1 MREQMIPQK
10 VGNRSGMAAKRRAG
24 GVAQRPQRR
33 ERVGLSQSLSHRT
46 RSLLNYVPFILKV
59 TLAIVIG
66 GLIFAGYRAASA
78 ASFFQI
84 RKVEV
89 QGHYRASAADV
100 QTLVVREVAKTGV
113 WKADLEEINNRLER
127 LPWIRVAMVSRVLPD
142 GIRVRLEER
151 QPRAVVRTAAGRFL
165 WVDDDAV
172 LLGEMLPTDQMPA
185 FFLRGWNEDPGDSIR
200 RENMD
205 RVERFLQLQRDWTA
219 AGLSERVSEVNVI
232 DIRDVRAQLA
242 GDDSKIEVRL
252 GSQDFGKRLK
262 DALSV
267 LDAHRQT
274 PRGRFISYVD
284 LTQGRRAIVGFM
296 SGAQAISDNAGSPG
310 SPSIGETRSPD
321 TAARAEHKNQRAAAS
336 VARQNNSET
345 KREAKPRRD
354 ETKGGE
360 RPRRARPT
368 Q

>member
-1 MREQMIPQK
+1 MREHVISQK
-10 VGNRSGMAAKRRAG
+10 VGNRSGMAKRRAG
-24 GVAQRPQRR
+24 RAAQRPQRR
-33 ERVGLSQSLSHRT
+33 ERDGLGQSLGHRM
-46 RSLLNYVPFILKV
+46 RAIPGYVPFLLKV

-84 RKVEV
+84 RKVEI
-89 QGHYRASAADV
+89 QGNFRASAADV
-100 QTLVVREVAKTGV
+100 QTLVVREVARTGV
-113 WKADLEEINNRLER
+113 WRADLDEISNRLER

-142 GIRVRLEER
+142 GIRVRLQER
-151 QPRAVVRTAAGRFL
+151 QPRAVVRNAAGSFL

-172 LLGEMLPTDQMPA
+172 LLGEMLPTDQMPS
-185 FFLRGWNEDPGDSIR
+185 FFLRGWDEDTGDRIQ

-205 RVERFLQLQRDWTA
+205 RVKRFLELQREWSA

-242 GDDSKIEVRL
+242 GDDAKIEVRL

-274 PRGRFISYVD
+274 PRGQFISYVD
-284 LTQGRRAIVGFM
+284 ITQGRRAIVGFM
-296 SGAQAISDNAGSPG
+296 SGAQSISDSADTIS
-310 SPSIGETRSPD
+310 SPSVGPAETAVKP
-321 TAARAEHKNQRAAAS
+321 QRNRGNAAS
-336 VARQNNSET
+336 AGRQHRSE
-345 KREAKPRRD
+345 KNPEAKPRRD
-354 ETKGGE
+354 EANGGE

>member
-1 MREQMIPQK
+1 MREHVISQK

-24 GVAQRPQRR
+24 GVAQRPLRR
-33 ERVGLSQSLSHRT
+33 DRGVGQSLGHRL
-46 RSLLNYVPFILKV
+46 RAILSYVPLLLKV
-59 TLAIVIG
+59 TLAIIIG
-66 GLIFAGYRAASA
+66 GLIFVGYRAASA

-89 QGHYRASAADV
+89 QGNSRASTADV
-100 QTLVVREVAKTGV
+100 QSLVVREVSKTGV
-113 WKADLEEINNRLER
+113 WRADLREISSRLER

-142 GIRVRLEER
+142 GVRVRIEER
-151 QPRAVVRTAAGRFL
+151 QPRAVVRNAAGRFL

-172 LLGEMLPTDQMPA
+172 LLGEMMPTDQMPA
-185 FFLRGWNEDPGDSIR
+185 FFLRGWNEDPGNTVQK
-200 RENMD
+200 ENME
-205 RVERFLQLQRDWTA
+205 RVKRFLDLQREWSA

-274 PRGRFISYVD
+274 PRGQFISYVD
-284 LTQGRRAIVGFM
+284 ITQGRRAIVGFM
-296 SGAQAISDNAGSPG
+296 SGAHAISDNADDSAR
-310 SPSIGETRSPD
+310 SPSVGTTD
-321 TAARAEHKNQRAAAS
+321 TSARPERNQRAAANA
-336 VARQNNSET
+336 ARDHKAEK
-345 KREAKPRRD
+345 KREAKPSR
-354 ETKGGE
+354 EEATGGE
-360 RPRRARPT
+360 RPRRTRPT

>member
-1 MREQMIPQK
+1 MREQVIPQK

-24 GVAQRPQRR
+24 GVAQRPTRR
-33 ERVGLSQSLSHRT
+33 DRDGFG
-46 RSLLNYVPFILKV
+46 RSLGQSMRAILGYVPFILKV

-66 GLIFAGYRAASA
+66 GLIFVGYRAASA

-84 RKVEV
+84 RRVEV
-89 QGHYRASAADV
+89 EGDFRASAADV
-100 QTLVVREVAKTGV
+100 QTLVMREAAKTGV
-113 WKADLEEINNRLER
+113 WRADLAEISSRLER

-151 QPRAVVRTAAGRFL
+151 HPRAVVRTAAGRFV

-185 FFLRGWNEDPGDSIR
+185 FFLRGWNEEPGDSIR
-200 RENMD
+200 KENVD
-205 RVERFLQLQRDWTA
+205 RVNTFLELQREWSA

-232 DIRDVRAQLA
+232 DTRDVRAQLA
-242 GDDSKIEVRL
+242 GDDSQIEVRL

-262 DALSV
+262 DALGV
-267 LDAHRQT
+267 LDAQRQT
-274 PRGRFISYVD
+274 PRGQFISYLD

-296 SGAQAISDNAGSPG
+296 SGARAISDSADLATSPWVSESGNAD
-310 SPSIGETRSPD
+310 TTARSE
-321 TAARAEHKNQRAAAS
+321 RNNQGVAVDA
-336 VARQNNSET
+336 ARQNNAEK
-345 KREAKPRRD
+345 KREAKPSRD
-354 ETKGGE
+354 EANGGE

>member
-1 MREQMIPQK
+1 MREQVIPQK

-24 GVAQRPQRR
+24 GGAQRPLRR
-33 ERVGLSQSLSHRT
+33 DRDGLGQSLGHRM
-46 RSLLNYVPFILKV
+46 RAILSYAPFILKV

-89 QGHYRASAADV
+89 QGNSRASASDV
-100 QTLVVREVAKTGV
+100 QTLVMREVAKTGV
-113 WKADLEEINNRLER
+113 WRADLEEISTRLER

-142 GIRVRLEER
+142 GVRVRLEER
-151 QPRAVVRTAAGRFL
+151 QPRAVVRTAPGRFL
-165 WVDDDAV
+165 WVADDAV
-172 LLGEMLPTDQMPA
+172 LLGEMVPTDQMPG
-185 FFLRGWNEDPGDSIR
+185 FFLRGWNEEPGDTVR
-200 RENMD
+200 KENME
-205 RVERFLQLQRDWTA
+205 RLKRFLELQREWNA
-219 AGLSERVSEVNVI
+219 SGLSERVSEVNVI

-242 GDDSKIEVRL
+242 GDDSQIEVRL

-274 PRGRFISYVD
+274 PRGQFISYVD

-296 SGAQAISDNAGSPG
+296 SGAHAISDSADSAS
-310 SPSIGETRSPD
+310 SPSDSETRTGD
-321 TAARAEHKNQRAAAS
+321 TAARPERNNQRAAANP
-336 VARQNNSET
+336 ARQNNPEK
-345 KREAKPRRD
+345 KREAKPSRD
-354 ETKGGE
+354 ETNGGE

>member
-1 MREQMIPQK
+1 MREQVIPQK
-10 VGNRSGMAAKRRAG
+10 VGNRSGMSAKRRTGAG
-24 GVAQRPQRR
+24 AQRPQRR
-33 ERVGLSQSLSHRT
+33 ERDGFFSLGQRV
-46 RSLLNYVPFILKV
+46 RGVLGYFPFILKV

-78 ASFFQI
+78 ASFFEI
-84 RKVEV
+84 RTVEIR
-89 QGHYRASAADV
+89 GDSRARAADV
-100 QTLVVREVAKTGV
+100 QSVVTREVAKTGV
-113 WKADLEEINNRLER
+113 WSADLEEVRNRLER
-127 LPWIRVAMVSRVLPD
+127 LPWIRGAIVSRVLPD

-172 LLGEMLPTDQMPA
+172 LLGEMVPTDQMPA
-185 FFLRGWNEDPGDSIR
+185 FFLRGWNEEPGDSIR
-200 RENMD
+200 KENME
-205 RVERFLQLQRDWTA
+205 RVRRFLELQREWSA

-274 PRGRFISYVD
+274 PRGQFISYVD

-296 SGAQAISDNAGSPG
+296 SGAHAVSDSPDSTKDPAIK
-310 SPSIGETRSPD
+310 ETRTAD
-321 TAARAEHKNQRAAAS
+321 LAARPERDNPRAATSA
-336 VARQNNSET
+336 ARQNTAEK
-345 KREAKPRRD
+345 KREAKPSRD
-354 ETKGGE
+354 ETNGGE

>member
-1 MREQMIPQK
+1 VREHVISQK

-24 GVAQRPQRR
+24 GVAQRPLRR
-33 ERVGLSQSLSHRT
+33 DRDGLGQSLGQRM
-46 RSLLNYVPFILKV
+46 RAMLGYVPFLLKV
-59 TLAIVIG
+59 TLAVVIG

-84 RKVEV
+84 RKVEI
-89 QGHYRASAADV
+89 QGNFRASAADV
-100 QTLVVREVAKTGV
+100 QSLVVLEVSKTGV
-113 WKADLEEINNRLER
+113 WRADLSEISTRLER
-127 LPWIRVAMVSRVLPD
+127 LPWIRAAMVSRVLPD
-142 GIRVRLEER
+142 GMRVGLEER
-151 QPRAVVRTAAGRFL
+151 QPRAVVRNAAGRFL

-185 FFLRGWNEDPGDSIR
+185 FFLRGWNEERGDGVQK
-200 RENMD
+200 ENMD
-205 RVERFLQLQRDWTA
+205 RVKAFLELQREWSAD
-219 AGLSERVSEVNVI
+219 GLSDRVSEVNVI
-232 DIRDVRAQLA
+232 DTRDVRAQLA

-274 PRGRFISYVD
+274 PRGQFISYVD
-284 LTQGRRAIVGFM
+284 ITQGRRAIVGFM
-296 SGAQAISDNAGSPG
+296 SGAHAISDGADTATSPPVG
-310 SPSIGETRSPD
+310 TPD
-321 TAARAEHKNQRAAAS
+321 TTARPERNQRAAS
-336 VARQNNSET
+336 NEARQNNAEK
-345 KREAKPRRD
+345 KREAKPSRD
-354 ETKGGE
+354 EANGGE

>member
-1 MREQMIPQK
+1 MREHVISQK

-24 GVAQRPQRR
+24 GVAQRPLRR
-33 ERVGLSQSLSHRT
+33 DRDGFGQSLGHRM
-46 RSLLNYVPFILKV
+46 RAILGYVPLILKV

-84 RKVEV
+84 RKVEI
-89 QGHYRASAADV
+89 QGDFRASAADV
-100 QTLVVREVAKTGV
+100 QSLVVREVGKTGV
-113 WKADLEEINNRLER
+113 WRADLAEISARLER

-151 QPRAVVRTAAGRFL
+151 QPRAVVRNAAGRFL

-185 FFLRGWNEDPGDSIR
+185 FFLRGWNEDPGDTVQK
-200 RENMD
+200 ENMD
-205 RVERFLQLQRDWTA
+205 RVKRFLELQREWIS

-252 GSQDFGKRLK
+252 GSHDFGKRLK

-274 PRGRFISYVD
+274 PRGQFISYVD
-284 LTQGRRAIVGFM
+284 ITQGRRAIVGFM
-296 SGAQAISDNAGSPG
+296 SGAQAISDGADSASN
-310 SPSIGETRSPD
+310 PSVG
-321 TAARAEHKNQRAAAS
+321 TADATARPERNQRAATNA
-336 VARQNNSET
+336 ARQSNVEK
-345 KREAKPRRD
+345 KREAKPSRD
-354 ETKGGE
+354 EANGGE

>member
-1 MREQMIPQK
+1 VREQVVSQK
-10 VGNRSGMAAKRRAG
+10 VGNRSGMAAKQRPG
-24 GVAQRPQRR
+24 GVAQRPLRR
-33 ERVGLSQSLSHRT
+33 GRDGSGQSLGHRM
-46 RSLLNYVPFILKV
+46 RAILSYAPFILKMI
-59 TLAIVIG
+59 LAIVIG
-66 GLIFAGYRAASA
+66 GLMFAGYRAASA

-84 RKVEV
+84 RKVEI
-89 QGHYRASAADV
+89 QGDFRASPADV
-100 QTLVVREVAKTGV
+100 QTVVRREAAKTGV
-113 WKADLEEINNRLER
+113 WRADLEEISTRLER
-127 LPWIRVAMVSRVLPD
+127 LPWIRVAIVSRVLPD

-172 LLGEMLPTDQMPA
+172 LLGEMLPTDHMPA
-185 FFLRGWNEDPGDSIR
+185 FFLRGWNEDPGDTIR
-200 RENMD
+200 KENMD
-205 RVERFLQLQRDWTA
+205 RVKRFLELQREWSV

-274 PRGRFISYVD
+274 PRGQFISYVD

-296 SGAQAISDNAGSPG
+296 SGAHAISDSAGSASNSSVG
-310 SPSIGETRSPD
+310 TAD
-321 TAARAEHKNQRAAAS
+321 TAARPVRNNQGGAANA
-336 VARQNNSET
+336 ARQNNVEK
-345 KREAKPRRD
+345 KREAKPGRD
-354 ETKGGE
+354 ETNGGE
-360 RPRRARPT
+360 RPRRIRPT
-368 Q
+368 E

>member
-1 MREQMIPQK
+1 VREHVIAQK
-10 VGNRSGMAAKRRAG
+10 VGNRSGMAAKRRTG
-24 GVAQRPQRR
+24 GVAQRPLRR
-33 ERVGLSQSLSHRT
+33 NRDGLGQSAGHRM
-46 RSLLNYVPFILKV
+46 RAILGYVPFILKV

-66 GLIFAGYRAASA
+66 GLIFVGYRAASD

-84 RKVEV
+84 RKVEI
-89 QGHYRASAADV
+89 QGDVRASAADV
-100 QTLVVREVAKTGV
+100 QSLVVREVGKTGV
-113 WKADLEEINNRLER
+113 WRADLAEISTRLQR
-127 LPWIRVAMVSRVLPD
+127 LPWVRVAMVSRVLPD

-151 QPRAVVRTAAGRFL
+151 QPRAVVRNAAGRFL

-185 FFLRGWNEDPGDSIR
+185 FFLRGWNEDPGDTVQK
-200 RENMD
+200 ENME
-205 RVERFLQLQRDWTA
+205 RVKRFLELQREWIS

-274 PRGRFISYVD
+274 PRGQFISYVD
-284 LTQGRRAIVGFM
+284 ITQGRRAIVGFM
-296 SGAQAISDNAGSPG
+296 SGAQAINDGADSASN
-310 SPSIGETRSPD
+310 PSVRTTD
-321 TAARAEHKNQRAAAS
+321 TTARPERNQRAAANA
-336 VARQNNSET
+336 ARQNNAEK
-345 KREAKPRRD
+345 KREAQPSRD
-354 ETKGGE
+354 EANGGE

>member
-1 MREQMIPQK
+1 MR
-10 VGNRSGMAAKRRAG
+10 AF
-24 GVAQRPQRR
+24 
-33 ERVGLSQSLSHRT
+33 LS
-46 RSLLNYVPFILKV
+46 YVPFILKV

-66 GLIFAGYRAASA
+66 GLIFAGYRAASP

-84 RKVEV
+84 RKVEI
-89 QGHYRASAADV
+89 QGDFRASATDV
-100 QTLVVREVAKTGV
+100 QSLVMREAGKTGV
-113 WKADLEEINNRLER
+113 WRADLEEISTRLGR

-142 GIRVRLEER
+142 GIRVRLTER

-185 FFLRGWNEDPGDSIR
+185 FFLRGWDEEPGDTIR

-205 RVERFLQLQRDWTA
+205 RVKRFLELQDEWSA
-219 AGLSERVSEVNVI
+219 AGLSERVSEVNVM

-242 GDDSKIEVRL
+242 GDDSQIEVRL

-284 LTQGRRAIVGFM
+284 LTQGKRAIVGFM
-296 SGAQAISDNAGSPG
+296 SGAHAISDSADATSN
-310 SPSIGETRSPD
+310 PSVSEIRTAD
-321 TAARAEHKNQRAAAS
+321 TAAKTERNNRRANVPPQKKPEK
-336 VARQNNSET
+336 
-345 KREAKPRRD
+345 KREAKPRRA
-354 ETKGGE
+354 ETNGGE

>member
-1 MREQMIPQK
+1 VREQVISQK
-10 VGNRSGMAAKRRAG
+10 VGNRSGMTGKRRAG
-24 GVAQRPQRR
+24 GVAQRPLRR
-33 ERVGLSQSLSHRT
+33 GRDGLGHSQGHRMRAILS
-46 RSLLNYVPFILKV
+46 YVPFILKM

-84 RKVEV
+84 RKVEI
-89 QGHYRASAADV
+89 QGDFRASAADV
-100 QTLVVREVAKTGV
+100 QTLVMREVAKTGV
-113 WKADLEEINNRLER
+113 WRADLEEISTRLER
-127 LPWIRVAMVSRVLPD
+127 LAWIRVAMVSRVLPD

-151 QPRAVVRTAAGRFL
+151 QPRAVVRTTAGQFF

-185 FFLRGWNEDPGDSIR
+185 FFLRGWNEEPGDTIR
-200 RENMD
+200 KENMD
-205 RVERFLQLQRDWTA
+205 RVKTFLELQREWSA

-274 PRGRFISYVD
+274 PRGQFISYVD

-296 SGAQAISDNAGSPG
+296 SGAHAISDSSESAS
-310 SPSIGETRSPD
+310 SPSVGETRAAD
-321 TAARAEHKNQRAAAS
+321 TASERNSQRAAANA
-336 VARQNNSET
+336 ARQNNAEK
-345 KREAKPRRD
+345 KREAKPSRD
-354 ETKGGE
+354 ETNGGE

>member
-1 MREQMIPQK
+1 MREQVISQK
-10 VGNRSGMAAKRRAG
+10 VGNRSGMVAKRRAD
-24 GVAQRPQRR
+24 GVAQRPLRR
-33 ERVGLSQSLSHRT
+33 DRDGWGQSLGHRM
-46 RSLLNYVPFILKV
+46 RAMLDYVPLILKV
-59 TLAIVIG
+59 TLAIVVG

-84 RKVEV
+84 RKVEIK
-89 QGHYRASAADV
+89 GDFRASATDV
-100 QTLVVREVAKTGV
+100 QTLVMREVAKTGV
-113 WKADLEEINNRLER
+113 WRADLEEISTRLER
-127 LPWIRVAMVSRVLPD
+127 LPWIRLAMVSRVLPD

-172 LLGEMLPTDQMPA
+172 LLGEMLPADQMPA
-185 FFLRGWNEDPGDSIR
+185 FFLRGWNEEPGDIIR
-200 RENMD
+200 KENMD
-205 RVERFLQLQRDWTA
+205 RVKRFMELQHEWSA

-232 DIRDVRAQLA
+232 DLRDVRAQLA
-242 GDDSKIEVRL
+242 GDDSRIEVRL
-252 GSQDFGKRLK
+252 GSQDFSKRLK

-296 SGAQAISDNAGSPG
+296 SGAHALSDSAATSNSSVNEAR
-310 SPSIGETRSPD
+310 TVD
-321 TAARAEHKNQRAAAS
+321 TAARPERNNRVAAIA
-336 VARQNNSET
+336 ARQSKVEK
-345 KREAKPRRD
+345 KREARTSRK
-354 ETKGGE
+354 ETNGGE

>member
-1 MREQMIPQK
+1 MREHVISQK
-10 VGNRSGMAAKRRAG
+10 VGNRSGIAKRRAG

-33 ERVGLSQSLSHRT
+33 DRDGLGQSLGHRL
-46 RSLLNYVPFILKV
+46 RAILSYVPFLLKV

-84 RKVEV
+84 SKVEV
-89 QGHYRASAADV
+89 QGNFRASAADV
-100 QTLVVREVAKTGV
+100 QTLVVREATGTGV
-113 WKADLEEINNRLER
+113 WRADLEEISTRLER
-127 LPWIRVAMVSRVLPD
+127 FPWIRVAMVSRVLPD

-151 QPRAVVRTAAGRFL
+151 QPRAVVRNAAGRFL

-172 LLGEMLPTDQMPA
+172 LLGEMLPTDQMPS
-185 FFLRGWNEDPGDSIR
+185 FFLRGWNEDTGGTIQK
-200 RENMD
+200 ENTD
-205 RVERFLQLQRDWTA
+205 RLKRFLELQRDFSA

-242 GDDSKIEVRL
+242 GDDAKIEVRL

-274 PRGRFISYVD
+274 PRGQFISYVD
-284 LTQGRRAIVGFM
+284 ITQGRRAIVGFM
-296 SGAQAISDNAGSPG
+296 SGAQAISDSADTASNPSVGTAETAVRPQRKQGAAANAGRQHSAEKKRDAKP
-310 SPSIGETRSPD
+310 SPD
-321 TAARAEHKNQRAAAS
+321 
-336 VARQNNSET
+336 
-345 KREAKPRRD
+345 EAN
-354 ETKGGE
+354 GGE

>member
-1 MREQMIPQK
+1 VREHVISQK
-10 VGNRSGMAAKRRAG
+10 VGNRSGMAAKRRG
-24 GVAQRPQRR
+24 SGVAQRPLRR
-33 ERVGLSQSLSHRT
+33 DRDGARQSLGHRMRAILT
-46 RSLLNYVPFILKV
+46 YVPSLLKV
-59 TLAIVIG
+59 ILAIVVG

-89 QGHYRASAADV
+89 QGNSRASAADV
-100 QTLVVREVAKTGV
+100 QSLVVREVSKTGV
-113 WKADLEEINNRLER
+113 WRADLEEISTRLER

-142 GIRVRLEER
+142 GMRVRLEER
-151 QPRAVVRTAAGRFL
+151 QPRAVVRNAAGRFL
-165 WVDDDAV
+165 WVDDNAV

-185 FFLRGWNEDPGDSIR
+185 FFLRGWNEDPGETVQK
-200 RENMD
+200 ENID
-205 RVERFLQLQRDWTA
+205 RVKRFLDLQREWSA

-274 PRGRFISYVD
+274 PRGQFISYVD
-284 LTQGRRAIVGFM
+284 ITQGRRAIVGFM
-296 SGAQAISDNAGSPG
+296 SGAHAVGD
-310 SPSIGETRSPD
+310 SPD
-321 TAARAEHKNQRAAAS
+321 TASSPSDGTLDTAARSDRKQPGAANA
-336 VARQNNSET
+336 ARQKNAE
-345 KREAKPRRD
+345 KKLEAKPSRD
-354 ETKGGE
+354 EANGGE
-360 RPRRARPT
+360 RPRRARPI

>member
-1 MREQMIPQK
+1 VREQVIPQK

-24 GVAQRPQRR
+24 GMAQRPLPRD
-33 ERVGLSQSLSHRT
+33 RVGLGQSLVQRLRAIVGYT
-46 RSLLNYVPFILKV
+46 PMVLKV
-59 TLAIVIG
+59 ILAIVIG

-84 RKVEV
+84 RRVEI
-89 QGHYRASAADV
+89 QGDSRASAADV
-100 QTLVVREVAKTGV
+100 QGLVMREVARTGV
-113 WKADLEEINNRLER
+113 WRADLEEISSRLGR
-127 LPWIRVAMVSRVLPD
+127 LPWIRVARVSRVLPD

-151 QPRAVVRTAAGRFL
+151 QPRAVVRTAVGRFF

-185 FFLRGWNEDPGDSIR
+185 FFLRGLNEESGDSIR
-200 RENMD
+200 KDNID
-205 RVERFLQLQRDWTA
+205 RVKTFLQLQREWSA

-242 GDDSKIEVRL
+242 GDDSQIEVRL

-262 DALSV
+262 DALNV

-274 PRGRFISYVD
+274 PRGPFISYLD
-284 LTQGRRAIVGFM
+284 LTQGRRAVVGFM
-296 SGAQAISDNAGSPG
+296 SGAHAISDSADPAGSALVTEGGVPD
-310 SPSIGETRSPD
+310 SVTRPERS
-321 TAARAEHKNQRAAAS
+321 NSRAAAD
-336 VARQNNSET
+336 ARRQNNADR
-345 KREAKPRRD
+345 KREAKPSRD
-354 ETKGGE
+354 EMSGGE

-368 Q
+368 R

>member
-1 MREQMIPQK
+1 MREQVIPQK

-24 GVAQRPQRR
+24 GVGQRPQRR
-33 ERVGLSQSLSHRT
+33 DREGMGQTLSSRI
-46 RSLLNYVPFILKV
+46 RSFANYVPFILKA

-84 RKVEV
+84 RKVEI
-89 QGHYRASAADV
+89 QGDYRASAADV
-100 QTLVVREVAKTGV
+100 QALIVREVAKTGV
-113 WKADLEEINNRLER
+113 WRADLEEISTRLER
-127 LPWIRVAMVSRVLPD
+127 LPWVRVAMVSRVLPN

-165 WVDDDAV
+165 WVDEDAV
-172 LLGEMLPTDQMPA
+172 LLGDMLPTDQMPV
-185 FFLRGWNEDPGDSIR
+185 FFLRGWNEEPGDTIR
-200 RENMD
+200 KENMD
-205 RVERFLQLQRDWTA
+205 RVKRFLELQREWTA

-252 GSQDFGKRLK
+252 GSQDFGKRLR

-267 LDAHRQT
+267 LDTHRLT
-274 PRGRFISYVD
+274 PRGQFISYVD
-284 LTQGRRAIVGFM
+284 LTQGRRAIVGFL
-296 SGAQAISDNAGSPG
+296 SGAQAISDNAGSASG
-310 SPSIGETRSPD
+310 PSVGETKSPD
-321 TAARAEHKNQRAAAS
+321 AARPERNNQRAAAN
-336 VARQNNSET
+336 ATPQNNSET
-345 KREAKPRRD
+345 KRKAKPSRD
-354 ETKGGE
+354 ETNGGE

>member
-1 MREQMIPQK
+1 MREHVISQK
-10 VGNRSGMAAKRRAG
+10 VGNRSGMAKRRAG

-33 ERVGLSQSLSHRT
+33 DRDGLGQSLGHRL
-46 RSLLNYVPFILKV
+46 RAILSYVPFLLKV

-84 RKVEV
+84 RKVEI
-89 QGHYRASAADV
+89 QGNFRASAADV
-100 QTLVVREVAKTGV
+100 QTLVVREAAGTGV
-113 WKADLEEINNRLER
+113 WRADLEEISNRLER

-142 GIRVRLEER
+142 GIRVRLQER
-151 QPRAVVRTAAGRFL
+151 QPRAVVRNAAGRFL

-172 LLGEMLPTDQMPA
+172 LLGEMLPTDQMPS
-185 FFLRGWNEDPGDSIR
+185 FFLRGWNEDTGGTIQK
-200 RENMD
+200 ENMD
-205 RVERFLQLQRDWTA
+205 RLKRFLELQRDFSA

-242 GDDSKIEVRL
+242 GDDAKIEVRL

-274 PRGRFISYVD
+274 PRGQFISYVD
-284 LTQGRRAIVGFM
+284 ITQGRRAIVGFM
-296 SGAQAISDNAGSPG
+296 SGAQAISDSADTASNPSVVTAETAVRPQRKQGAAANAGQQHSAEKKRDAKP
-310 SPSIGETRSPD
+310 SPD
-321 TAARAEHKNQRAAAS
+321 
-336 VARQNNSET
+336 
-345 KREAKPRRD
+345 EAN
-354 ETKGGE
+354 GGE

>member
-1 MREQMIPQK
+1 MREQVIPQK

-24 GVAQRPQRR
+24 GVAQRPLRR
-33 ERVGLSQSLSHRT
+33 DRDGLGQSLGHRMRAMLSHV
-46 RSLLNYVPFILKV
+46 SFILKV

-66 GLIFAGYRAASA
+66 GLIFAGYRVASA

-84 RKVEV
+84 RKVV
-89 QGHYRASAADV
+89 IQGDSRASATDV
-100 QTLVVREVAKTGV
+100 QTLVMREVAKTGV
-113 WKADLEEINNRLER
+113 WRADLEELSTRLER

-165 WVDDDAV
+165 WVDDDAA
-172 LLGEMLPTDQMPA
+172 LLGEMLPADQMPA
-185 FFLRGWNEDPGDSIR
+185 FFLRGWDEEPGDTVR
-200 RENMD
+200 KENME
-205 RVERFLQLQRDWTA
+205 RVKRFLELQREWSA

-232 DIRDVRAQLA
+232 DIRDVRAQLG
-242 GDDSKIEVRL
+242 GDDSRIEVRL
-252 GSQDFGKRLK
+252 GNQDFGKRLK

-274 PRGRFISYVD
+274 PRGHFISYVD

-296 SGAQAISDNAGSPG
+296 SGAHAISDSADSAS
-310 SPSIGETRSPD
+310 SPSNSETGTGGASASPE
-321 TAARAEHKNQRAAAS
+321 RNNQRAKADPAS
-336 VARQNNSET
+336 QNNRQK
-345 KREAKPRRD
+345 KREVKPSRD

>member
-1 MREQMIPQK
+1 VREQVIPQK

-24 GVAQRPQRR
+24 RVAQRPQRR
-33 ERVGLSQSLSHRT
+33 ERERLGQSLGQRM
-46 RSLLNYVPFILKV
+46 RAILNYLPFILKMA
-59 TLAIVIG
+59 LAIVIG

-84 RKVEV
+84 RKVEI
-89 QGHYRASAADV
+89 QGDLRASAADV
-100 QTLVVREVAKTGV
+100 QTLVMREVAKTGV
-113 WKADLEEINNRLER
+113 WRADLEEISTRLER
-127 LPWIRVAMVSRVLPD
+127 LPWIRAAMVSRVLPD

-172 LLGEMLPTDQMPA
+172 LLGDMLSTDQMPV
-185 FFLRGWNEDPGDSIR
+185 FFLRGWNEEPGDTIR
-200 RENMD
+200 KENMD
-205 RVERFLQLQRDWTA
+205 RVTRFLELQREWSV

-242 GDDSKIEVRL
+242 DDDSKIEVRL

-274 PRGRFISYVD
+274 PRGQFISYID

-296 SGAQAISDNAGSPG
+296 SGAHAISDSADFASK
-310 SPSIGETRSPD
+310 PSVSETRTAD
-321 TAARAEHKNQRAAAS
+321 TVARPARNNQTAAAS
-336 VARQNNSET
+336 AARQNNVQK
-345 KREAKPRRD
+345 KREAKPGRD
-354 ETKGGE
+354 EKNGGE

>member
-1 MREQMIPQK
+1 MREEVIPQK

-33 ERVGLSQSLSHRT
+33 DRDGLGQSLGHRL
-46 RSLLNYVPFILKV
+46 RAMLSYVSFILKV
-59 TLAIVIG
+59 TLALAIG
-66 GLIFAGYRAASA
+66 GLIFAGYRVASA

-84 RKVEV
+84 RKVV
-89 QGHYRASAADV
+89 IQGDFRASATDV
-100 QTLVVREVAKTGV
+100 QTLVMREVAKTGV
-113 WKADLEEINNRLER
+113 WRADLEEISTRLER

-151 QPRAVVRTAAGRFL
+151 QPRVVVRTAAGRFL
-165 WVDDDAV
+165 WVADDAV
-172 LLGEMLPTDQMPA
+172 LLGEMVPTDQMPG
-185 FFLRGWNEDPGDSIR
+185 FFLRGWNEESGDTVR
-200 RENMD
+200 KENME
-205 RVERFLQLQRDWTA
+205 RLKRFLELQREWNA
-219 AGLSERVSEVNVI
+219 SGLSERVSEVNVI

-242 GDDSKIEVRL
+242 GDDSQIEVRL

-262 DALSV
+262 DALNV

-274 PRGRFISYVD
+274 PRGQFISYVD

-296 SGAQAISDNAGSPG
+296 SGAHAISDSADSAGN
-310 SPSIGETRSPD
+310 PSDTETRTADP
-321 TAARAEHKNQRAAAS
+321 AARPERNRQKAAANA
-336 VARQNNSET
+336 ARQNAEK
-345 KREAKPRRD
+345 KREAKPSRN
-354 ETKGGE
+354 ETNGGE